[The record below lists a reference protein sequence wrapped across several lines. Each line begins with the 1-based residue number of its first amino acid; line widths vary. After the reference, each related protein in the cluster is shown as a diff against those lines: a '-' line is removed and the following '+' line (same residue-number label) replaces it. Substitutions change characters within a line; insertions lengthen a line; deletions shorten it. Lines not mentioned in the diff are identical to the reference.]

1 MASYNRV
8 VLVGNVARDVPLRY
22 TNSGVAVTD
31 VDLAV
36 NDRRKD
42 PNGDGYLEETCFVS
56 CTFFDRQAEVCAE
69 YLVRGSL
76 ILVEGRLRLDKWTTD
91 SGENRSKLRVAG
103 SRMQMLGRPANGSSS
118 DKSADDADQTTE
130 GTDASVNADAV
141 ADTDVITF

>member
-42 PNGDGYLEETCFVS
+42 PNGDGYLEWKAAC
-56 CTFFDRQAEVCAE
+56 DRT
-69 YLVRGSL
+69 LPIRFWSHN
-76 ILVEGRLRLDKWTTD
+76 
-91 SGENRSKLRVAG
+91 GEKDEHAKTL
-103 SRMQMLGRPANGSSS
+103 
-118 DKSADDADQTTE
+118 T
-130 GTDASVNADAV
+130 
-141 ADTDVITF
+141 